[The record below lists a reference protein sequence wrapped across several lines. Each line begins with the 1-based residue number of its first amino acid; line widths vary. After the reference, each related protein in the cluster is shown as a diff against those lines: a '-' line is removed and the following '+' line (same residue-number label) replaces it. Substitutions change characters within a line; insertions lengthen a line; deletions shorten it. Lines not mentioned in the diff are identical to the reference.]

1 MPRSA
6 DRRVPFWGVLAVTVL
21 LDRITKMIAESRLVW
36 GDAPIPV
43 IGDFTRWRLVYN
55 TGAAFGLHLG
65 SYSRWAF
72 MLIACVAVVVLY
84 KMWRRVREDGL
95 HQLRFRQLALAFVAG
110 GAVGNLIDRVLSA
123 RRVVDFID
131 MGIGEGLRWPT
142 YNVADIAVTCGALA
156 LAISLWREDARRA
169 PAPTA

>member
-1 MPRSA
+1 MGSGGLPA
-6 DRRVPFWGVLAVTVL
+6 AGGAVGVLYN
-21 LDRITKMIAESRLVW
+21 
-36 GDAPIPV
+36 
-43 IGDFTRWRLVYN
+43 RWRAAA
-55 TGAAFGLHLG
+55 GA
-65 SYSRWAF
+65 
-72 MLIACVAVVVLY
+72 
-84 KMWRRVREDGL
+84 D
-95 HQLRFRQLALAFVAG
+95 RFRQRALAFVAG

-123 RRVVDFID
+123 RGVVDFID

>member
-6 DRRVPFWGVLAVTVL
+6 DRRVPFWGVLAITVV
-21 LDRITKMIAESRLVW
+21 LDRITKMIAERNLVW
-36 GDAPIPV
+36 GDAPIEV

-55 TGAAFGLHLG
+55 TGAAFGIHLG

-72 MLIACVAVVVLY
+72 MLIACGAVVVLH
-84 KMWRRVREDGL
+84 KMWREAELAD
-95 HQLRFRQLALAFVAG
+95 RFRQLALAFVAG

-123 RRVVDFID
+123 RGVVDFID
-131 MGIGEGLRWPT
+131 MGIGDGLRWPT

>member
-84 KMWRRVREDGL
+84 KMWQEADVAD
-95 HQLRFRQLALAFVAG
+95 RFRQLALAFVAG

-123 RRVVDFID
+123 RGVVDFID